1 LLKGIKGKKRDI
13 MMRFKMF
20 IESIKNLG
28 QWSAKIG
35 FSQINFLIEIVQIA
49 LATNQ
54 VKNLL

>member
-1 LLKGIKGKKRDI
+1 
-13 MMRFKMF
+13 MF
-20 IESIKNLG
+20 IESIKNVG

-35 FSQINFLIEIVQIA
+35 FSQINFLFEIVQIA